1 MYNYLFAKSGIEW
14 ILSTADKRYA
24 VYELCLLGWVDVS
37 CRIFPIPDLKKY
49 YSTVDSSKFKFKSK
63 FKSEIRRILDSKLTG
78 GRASVIFV
86 T

>member
-37 CRIFPIPDLKKY
+37 WRIFPIPDFKKTLLY
-49 YSTVDSSKFKFKSK
+49 
-63 FKSEIRRILDSKLTG
+63 
-78 GRASVIFV
+78 
-86 T
+86 